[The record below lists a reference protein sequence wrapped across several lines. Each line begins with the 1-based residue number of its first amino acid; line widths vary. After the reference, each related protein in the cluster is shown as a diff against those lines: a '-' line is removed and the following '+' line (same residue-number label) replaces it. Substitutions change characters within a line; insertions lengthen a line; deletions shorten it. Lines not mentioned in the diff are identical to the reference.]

1 MHSAPSDDT
10 DKGLGNWCNILLAK
24 AGPMAEPT
32 FLRSISMALA
42 PSASPAAV
50 AARVFSQ

>member
-10 DKGLGNWCNILLAK
+10 DKGLGDRCCILAK
-24 AGPMAEPT
+24 AGPMAELT

-42 PSASPAAV
+42 PSASAEAV
-50 AARVFSQ
+50 AAKVFSQ